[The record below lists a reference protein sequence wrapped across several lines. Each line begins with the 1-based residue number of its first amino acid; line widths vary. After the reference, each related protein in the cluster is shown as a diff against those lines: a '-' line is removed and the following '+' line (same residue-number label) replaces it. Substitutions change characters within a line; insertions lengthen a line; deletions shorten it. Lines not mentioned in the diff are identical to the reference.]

1 MLTHMAKRTAA
12 PAGAAAVIGA
22 LGAVFGDIGTS
33 PLYTYQ
39 TVVNTPDSTLDR
51 DLIMGTTSMIIWALL
66 LVVTVLYT
74 RLFMRADNAGEAYSL
89 RAPADKPVVTFGRGT
104 SRAPLIQ
111 SRRASQWIAATILN
125 VTSGK
130 ARHARSS

>member
-66 LVVTVLYT
+66 LVVTVLCS
-74 RLFMRADNAGEAYSL
+74 RLFMRADNAGEGGLLALFGLQRL
-89 RAPADKPVVTFGRGT
+89 RSRNTRVVAFPWCARPSAGRRT
-104 SRAPLIQ
+104 
-111 SRRASQWIAATILN
+111 
-125 VTSGK
+125 
-130 ARHARSS
+130 RHASAAAAEPPVR